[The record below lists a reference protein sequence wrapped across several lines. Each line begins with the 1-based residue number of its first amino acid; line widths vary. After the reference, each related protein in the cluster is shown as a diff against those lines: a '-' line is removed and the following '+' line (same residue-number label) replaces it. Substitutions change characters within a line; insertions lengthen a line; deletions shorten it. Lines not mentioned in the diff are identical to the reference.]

1 MNAHANRCGLSLFV
15 IVGVVVIPWTQQESI
30 TPFFLWYGYKKGH
43 QMSKKT
49 IIFQEYEKVETR
61 EVDEL
66 FSFSILFHNKWSLRN
81 TIHQSEFVVVAMCR
95 GLSKIALAKINQ
107 TDYLIIDDG
116 VSSPRQLNDFLS
128 MQCDSSMMVT
138 PEMLYHA
145 IYDSTDQLFPKMRL
159 TDIYY
164 NYKWLVK

>member
-1 MNAHANRCGLSLFV
+1 MGVWRYPLIDNQGLAHTFLFV
-15 IVGVVVIPWTQQESI
+15 VWLQKE
-30 TPFFLWYGYKKGH
+30 H
-43 QMSKKT
+43 QMSKRT

-66 FSFSILFHNKWSLRN
+66 FSFSILYHDKWSLRN
-81 TIHQSEFVVVAMCR
+81 TIQQSEFVIVAMCR
-95 GLSKIALAKINQ
+95 GLSKIALTKINLK
-107 TDYLIIDDG
+107 DYLIIDDG
-116 VSSPRQLNDFLS
+116 ISSPRQINNFLS
-128 MQCDSSMMVT
+128 IQCDRSMMVT

-145 IYDSTDQLFPKMRL
+145 IYDSTDQLFPKIRL

>member
-1 MNAHANRCGLSLFV
+1 MATKR
-15 IVGVVVIPWTQQESI
+15 
-30 TPFFLWYGYKKGH
+30 H

-66 FSFSILFHNKWSLRN
+66 FSFSILYHNKWDLRN

-95 GLSKIALAKINQ
+95 GLSKITLAKINQ

-116 VSSPRQLNDFLS
+116 VSSPRQLNNFLF

-138 PEMLYHA
+138 PEMLYNA

>member
-1 MNAHANRCGLSLFV
+1 MN
-15 IVGVVVIPWTQQESI
+15 
-30 TPFFLWYGYKKGH
+30 
-43 QMSKKT
+43 KKT
-49 IIFQEYEKVETR
+49 IIFQEYEKVGTR

-66 FSFSILFHNKWSLRN
+66 FSFSILYHNKWSLRN

-116 VSSPRQLNDFLS
+116 VSNPKQLNDFLS

-145 IYDSTDQLFPKMRL
+145 IYDSTDQ
-159 TDIYY
+159 
-164 NYKWLVK
+164 

>member
-1 MNAHANRCGLSLFV
+1 
-15 IVGVVVIPWTQQESI
+15 
-30 TPFFLWYGYKKGH
+30 
-43 QMSKKT
+43 MSKKT

-66 FSFSILFHNKWSLRN
+66 FSFSILYHDKWSLRN
-81 TIHQSEFVVVAMCR
+81 TIHQSEFVVAAMCR
-95 GLSKIALAKINQ
+95 GMSKIALTKINQ
-107 TDYLIIDDG
+107 KDYLIIDDG
-116 VSSPRQLNDFLS
+116 VSNPKQINDFLS
-128 MQCDSSMMVT
+128 MQCDRNMMVT

-164 NYKWLVK
+164 H

>member
-1 MNAHANRCGLSLFV
+1 ML
-15 IVGVVVIPWTQQESI
+15 QKE
-30 TPFFLWYGYKKGH
+30 Y

-49 IIFQEYEKVETR
+49 IIFQEYETVEIR

-66 FSFSILFHNKWSLRN
+66 FSFSILYHDKWSLRN
-81 TIHQSEFVVVAMCR
+81 TIYQSEFVVVAMCR
-95 GLSKIALAKINQ
+95 GMSKIALTKINQ
-107 TDYLIIDDG
+107 KDYLIIDDG
-116 VSSPRQLNDFLS
+116 VSNPKQINDFLS
-128 MQCDSSMMVT
+128 MQCDRNMMVT
-138 PEMLYHA
+138 PEMLYYA